1 MTKEMAEAYV
11 ADDDLGAK
19 GRLSAFAAAA
29 ATGIIA
35 RYALGPA
42 GVAHEAWTTAEVMET
57 VRLQRLAE
65 AKKALEPENLPF

>member
-29 ATGIIA
+29 LTGIIA
-35 RYALGPA
+35 KYALGPTA
-42 GVAHEAWTTAEVMET
+42 AAREAWMTAEAMEI
-57 VRLQRLAE
+57 VRRERHAE
-65 AKKALEPENLPF
+65 ATKALEPENLPF